1 MEGFLV
7 QQIEARVKNGTRS
20 IVYTEAEINNIF
32 TLYDLKNSGHIT
44 KEQCREG
51 KYYTSFKVY
60 GSVTDIMKLGSADDP
75 SKLRVPLHAGSGGLH
90 PRQSR
95 HVHFH

>member
-1 MEGFLV
+1 MLKDLTTLLAYKQPDNMEGFLV
-7 QQIEARVKNGTRS
+7 QQIEARVKNGTKS

-51 KYYTSFKVY
+51 K
-60 GSVTDIMKLGSADDP
+60 
-75 SKLRVPLHAGSGGLH
+75 
-90 PRQSR
+90 
-95 HVHFH
+95 